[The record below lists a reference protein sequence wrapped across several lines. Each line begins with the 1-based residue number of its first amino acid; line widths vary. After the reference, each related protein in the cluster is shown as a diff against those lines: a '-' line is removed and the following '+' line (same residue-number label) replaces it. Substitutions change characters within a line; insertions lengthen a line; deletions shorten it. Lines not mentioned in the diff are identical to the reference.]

1 MRFKYQVTI
10 PVEPIF
16 ETAALTD
23 IEELLQL
30 YFAVYGKNYPLALG
44 TDGAV
49 MSRMISSPE
58 TTWILAR
65 EPGKRRIIGSAL
77 VDTEPE
83 NRIGLLQGVVVDPA
97 YQKGGIGHRMTALLA
112 DMVLSVGS
120 VDSVYATTRTR
131 PRGSQLMCLRNG
143 FKPLGI
149 LPNAHKLQ
157 HYETLALL
165 ARFREDALANR
176 HPVERVHA
184 WLEPMV
190 DALRRI
196 ADLPVEPEVVHDN
209 IETRAQHAAP
219 DNEELEFICAPH
231 FVNER
236 FLEKFPDPADRFY
249 PFHSPNLLIRPP
261 DGSFE
266 AYAYISKADYYCTLI
281 GVTPGLV
288 EVQDRLDP
296 LFQQLTS
303 FGASYIEALQPL
315 DRFAET
321 STLLHHGFLPSAV
334 YPAMRRDGDLSR
346 DYVVMSRTA
355 QPLDFRGMSLEGH
368 FKPFVDQYLD
378 LWRKTYLDTLTIFQ

>member
-1 MRFKYQVTI
+1 MI
-10 PVEPIF
+10 PVEPTF

-30 YFAVYGKNYPLALG
+30 YFAVYGKNYPLAFG
-44 TDGAV
+44 TDGDV
-49 MSRMISSPE
+49 MSHMISSPE
-58 TTWILAR
+58 KTWILAR

-112 DMVLSVGS
+112 DMVLSVGP

-157 HYETLALL
+157 QYETLALL

-184 WLEPMV
+184 GLAPIV
-190 DALRRI
+190 DALRGI

-219 DNEELEFICAPH
+219 DTEELEFICAPY

-236 FLEKFPDPADRFY
+236 FLEKFSDPADRFY

-266 AYAYISKADYYCTLI
+266 AYAYISKADHYCTLI

-288 EVQDRLDP
+288 EVQERLGP
-296 LFQQLTS
+296 LFEQLTS

-321 STLLHHGFLPSAV
+321 STLLQHGFLPSAV

-346 DYVVMSRTA
+346 DYVVMSRTV
-355 QPLDFRGMSLEGH
+355 QPLDFRGMSLAGH

-378 LWRKTYLDTLTIFQ
+378 LWRKTYLDTLVIFQ